1 MNEMIALIYQ
11 TIHPEVVVSKL
22 TSYQDVSFIF
32 KFHSLEP
39 ILYHAYQKGLLEIT
53 PEEQKQLEK
62 TYQLAIY
69 KTATQEAEFNNIK
82 ESLSLNKIPFLP
94 IKGQWVRSCYPT
106 PEMRTMADL
115 DILVSK
121 SCLIDVKKIMISL
134 GYTFVH
140 EGGNHDVYHK
150 KPFMNVE
157 IHRNMIDESYSLS
170 KYYRNIWE
178 RVHHQAYTSECS
190 LSHEDHYLF
199 IVAHSA
205 KHYGAGG
212 TGVRSVLDVYFYWKK
227 FPDMD
232 ENYLAQELVKLNL
245 VTYEQNIHALSQ
257 GWFEGKPMSEEVEL
271 MGEYILG
278 SGVYGTISHSLVS
291 NETLQDETKSLNLRK
306 WNYLWSRA
314 FPTWH
319 KMIQIFPILKKVPVL
334 LPFCY
339 LIRIVKG
346 TFQGKVSR
354 QTSQLRHL
362 KQEDIDQKKTIKEKT
377 GR

>member
-1 MNEMIALIYQ
+1 MIALLYH
-11 TIHPEVVVSKL
+11 TIHPEVEASKP
-22 TSYQDVSFIF
+22 TSYQDVYPLF
-32 KFHSLEP
+32 KFHNLEP
-39 ILYHAYQKGLLEIT
+39 FLYHAYQKGILVIT
-53 PEEQKQLEK
+53 PEEQVQLEK
-62 TYQLAIY
+62 AFQMAIY
-69 KTATQEAEFNNIK
+69 KTATQEAEFNVIK
-82 ESLSLNKIPFLP
+82 ESLSLHKIPFLP
-94 IKGQWVRSCYPT
+94 IKGQWVRSCYPA

-115 DILVSK
+115 DILVPRSQ
-121 SCLIDVKKIMISL
+121 LLDVKKIMISL
-134 GYTFVH
+134 GYTNTH

-170 KYYRNIWE
+170 NYYRNVWE
-178 RVHHQAYTSECS
+178 RVHQNDTTECN

-199 IVAHSA
+199 IIAHSA

-212 TGVRSVLDVYFYWKK
+212 TGVRSVLDVYFYLKK
-227 FPDMD
+227 FPNMD
-232 ENYLAQELVKLNL
+232 KEYLTQELIKLNL
-245 VTYEQNIHALSQ
+245 TTYERNIRVLSQ
-257 GWFEGKPMSEEVEL
+257 GWFDGESMSEEVKL

-291 NETLQDETKSLNLRK
+291 NETLQDETKSLNQRK
-306 WNYLWSRA
+306 WIYLWNRA

-319 KMIQIFPILKKVPVL
+319 TMTQIFPILKKVAIL
-334 LPFCY
+334 LPLCY

-354 QTSQLRHL
+354 QTKQLKHL